1 MNLIYLDDRG
11 KIVKPIKKYYSC
23 VDLLKVKNI
32 NFNKCERLNYPKVII
47 LSDVNTRLLGN
58 RGQAKI
64 FGPQKGASK
73 EEIGFIERSLSHWNS
88 LLKKTY
94 NKNFDKR
101 FSGASGGIGAG
112 ISAILNGSLHSG
124 SDYIMKKTGMERQ
137 IRFSKYV
144 ILGEGTIDN
153 TTFLDKGILALAK
166 EAKKERKSYLRCIW
180 RH

>member
-1 MNLIYLDDRG
+1 M
-11 KIVKPIKKYYSC
+11 
-23 VDLLKVKNI
+23 
-32 NFNKCERLNYPKVII
+32 II

-58 RGQAKI
+58 RGQANI
-64 FGPQKGASK
+64 RSSK
-73 EEIGFIERSLSHWNS
+73 VQVKRKLDLLRKSLSHWNS

-112 ISAILNGSLHSG
+112 ISAILNGSLHTG

-153 TTFLDKGILALAK
+153 TTLDKGILALAK
-166 EAKKERKSYLRCIW
+166 EAKKKGKVIFGVFGDIKAEQKFLNKYFDYVINLSLLAKKKLYIKKLFQEKRRIFSF
-180 RH
+180 